1 MRYKTKA
8 EIDELVLK
16 NKRLAYHISK
26 NMHTNFDE
34 KPDVQQIGL
43 LGLIKAAKTFD
54 DSQNITFGTYGSRCI
69 YNEIFMYFRG
79 EKKRKNDVSINTPI
93 GTDGEGNEIT
103 LMDVISDPN
112 ADFEERVAQFDI
124 LKRAILLVLNA
135 LEGRERQVILYRM
148 ADMKQHEIAK
158 IMGISRSYV
167 SRFEKKAHKILR
179 ALAKKQHEFEEVFSM
194 PAVGSI
200 FPIVFSSSKVQKF
213 NQIFSALLQKLTS
226 SENIPDFKV
235 NCNKDRIIIW
245 LPDNPSS
252 FAFLAKIINE
262 IDNFSMKY
270 EATDNDTKANNSATT
285 SEKNGAVEIDVT
297 QIQSEEKY
305 HGDTKKKDE
314 PKKEDKREEPA
325 KEEESEKKE
334 ELEKKDETE
343 ISVKDQPSKDVSAN
357 EELNLQDDN
366 SGKVENSL
374 NDSSIQRARILD
386 FMLILDVFTFKELR
400 TYFPAVEFSIINY
413 AIHIAVKKGLINRI
427 ERGKY
432 QVVK

>member
-1 MRYKTKA
+1 
-8 EIDELVLK
+8 
-16 NKRLAYHISK
+16 
-26 NMHTNFDE
+26 
-34 KPDVQQIGL
+34 
-43 LGLIKAAKTFD
+43 
-54 DSQNITFGTYGSRCI
+54 
-69 YNEIFMYFRG
+69 MYFRG

-167 SRFEKKAHKILR
+167 SRFEKKAHKILKT
-179 ALAKKQHEFEEVFSM
+179 LVKKQHEYEEVFSM

-226 SENIPDFKV
+226 LDTIPDFKI
-235 NCNKDRIIIW
+235 NCNKDSIIIW

-262 IDNFSMKY
+262 IDSFSMKY
-270 EATDNDTKANNSATT
+270 EATDNDTKADNSTTT
-285 SEKNGAVEIDVT
+285 SEKSGAVEIDVT